1 MKKLLKIIITILGLF
16 FSFQISNVYAEETG
30 PLVVQGI
37 VQEGYKLEVVVLV
50 VKADTEE
57 VVKTLKINP
66 ENHWMQE
73 TSVPEGEYKIR
84 TYIENLS
91 PRAVSYTHLDVYKRQ
106 L

>member
-16 FSFQISNVYAEETG
+16 FSFQTSNVYAEETG

-37 VQEGYKLEVVVLV
+37 VQEGYKLEIVVLV

-66 ENHWMQE
+66 ENNWMQE
-73 TSVPEGEYKIR
+73 TSVPEGEYIIR

-91 PRAVSYTHLDVYKRQ
+91 PRATTKQKQ
-106 L
+106 LIW

>member
-1 MKKLLKIIITILGLF
+1 MVLIDVIFIPVSYTHLGLF
-16 FSFQISNVYAEETG
+16 FSFQISNVSAEETG

-66 ENHWMQE
+66 E
-73 TSVPEGEYKIR
+73 T
-84 TYIENLS
+84 
-91 PRAVSYTHLDVYKRQ
+91 VSYTHLDVYKRQ
-106 L
+106 VYSI